1 MAEEMVGTA
10 GEDEQEAAAQAA
22 ESFLSE
28 ELWSGQGWTWH
39 VGFVSQ
45 DHAPY
50 RGREMDRRRE
60 GRAENFMLECSKC
73 TAVKIMFVFECFYY
87 PLHGYVV

>member
-1 MAEEMVGTA
+1 M
-10 GEDEQEAAAQAA
+10 
-22 ESFLSE
+22 
-28 ELWSGQGWTWH
+28 
-39 VGFVSQ
+39 GFVSQ

-50 RGREMDRRRE
+50 RGREIDRRRE

-73 TAVKIMFVFECFYY
+73 TAVKIMFVFGCFYY